1 MTDIGKEIRELITPN
16 LRRRLYVALSYP
28 NVPQEEMVPYL
39 SEHLRYMAAVEDKV
53 FLSGPFIRRG
63 QLVGEGLTILN
74 AESVADATEF
84 MRNEPLVRRGLRRFD
99 LRLWELREGTMTFS
113 TKISQSKF
121 ALK

>member
-1 MTDIGKEIRELITPN
+1 MTDIGKEIRELIAPN

-39 SEHLRYMAAVEDKV
+39 SDHLRYMGAVEDKV

-84 MRNEPLVRRGLRRFD
+84 MRIVGVTRGHHDILDENLAEQVRP
-99 LRLWELREGTMTFS
+99 
-113 TKISQSKF
+113 KIRVE
-121 ALK
+121 